1 MLFSLIGGNTNYT
14 AALTYIMAALV
25 VIFVTMPF
33 HEFAHAFV
41 ATKLGD
47 RTARYQGRLTLNPL
61 AHIDYIGALGI
72 ILFGFG
78 WARPVPV
85 NPSAFKNPKKG
96 MALTA
101 LAGPV
106 MNLILAFVGSF
117 CSYAFLAGY
126 YASKGSMI
134 LAYIAMFFSAFS
146 SLNIGLA
153 VFNLL
158 PIPPL
163 DGWKILGVF
172 LPTKTYWK
180 IMNYERYI
188 SFGLILIICTGIL
201 DVPLNFLRNL
211 VAYVID
217 FLPSLIFGFGIG

>member
-1 MLFSLIGGNTNYT
+1 MLFDLLRGGTNYT
-14 AALTYIMAALV
+14 AAMTYILAALL

-33 HEFAHAFV
+33 HEYAHAFV

-61 AHIDYIGALGI
+61 AHIDYLGALGI

-85 NPSAFKNPKKG
+85 NPNSFKNPKRD

-106 MNLILAFVGSF
+106 MNLMLAFVGSLGAH
-117 CSYAFLAGY
+117 AFLNFSLKSGNEVY
-126 YASKGSMI
+126 I
-134 LAYIAMFFSAFS
+134 YIAMFFAAFR

-153 VFNLL
+153 VFNFL

-163 DGWKILGVF
+163 DGWKVLGIL
-172 LPTKTYWK
+172 LPAKSYWS

-188 SFGLILIICTGIL
+188 SFALILMICSGIL
-201 DVPLNFLRNL
+201 DIPLSVVSNY
-211 VAYVID
+211 VAYAVD
-217 FLPSLIFGFGIG
+217 FLPKLVFGFGIG

>member
-1 MLFSLIGGNTNYT
+1 MLYSLLRGGTNFT
-14 AALTYIMAALV
+14 VAVTYILASIV

-61 AHIDYIGALGI
+61 SHIDYIGALGI

-85 NPSAFKNPKKG
+85 NPAAFKNPKRD

-117 CSYAFLAGY
+117 FTYAFMSLYLNNAII
-126 YASKGSMI
+126 AF
-134 LAYIAMFFSAFS
+134 AYISMFFSAFS

-153 VFNLL
+153 VFNLI

-163 DGWKILGVF
+163 DGWKIMGIL
-172 LPTKTYWK
+172 LPAKTYWK
-180 IMNYERYI
+180 IMSYERYI
-188 SFGLILIICTGIL
+188 SFALILIVFTGIL
-201 DVPLNFLRNL
+201 DVPIAFLRNL
-211 VAYVID
+211 IAYVID

>member
-1 MLFSLIGGNTNYT
+1 MLFDLIKGDTNYT
-14 AALTYIMAALV
+14 AVISYIIASLL

-47 RTARYQGRLTLNPL
+47 RTARYQGRLTLNPMN
-61 AHIDYIGALGI
+61 HIDYFGALCI

-85 NPSAFKNPKKG
+85 NSNAFKNPKRD

-106 MNLILAFVGSF
+106 MNLILAFVGCF
-117 CSYAFLAGY
+117 FAYAFNYIYLHNN
-126 YASKGSMI
+126 SMI
-134 LAYIAMFFSAFS
+134 LVYIIMLFSAFS

-153 VFNLL
+153 AFNLI

-163 DGWKILGVF
+163 DGWKILGAF
-172 LPTKTYWK
+172 LPARIYWK
-180 IMNYERYI
+180 IMAYERYI
-188 SFGLILIICTGIL
+188 SFAVILLICTGTL
-201 DVPLNFLRNL
+201 RVPFG
-211 VAYVID
+211 IIGD
-217 FLPSLIFGFGIG
+217 FLYSIVSFLPRIIFNF

>member
-1 MLFSLIGGNTNYT
+1 MLFSLLRGGANFTSV
-14 AALTYIMAALV
+14 AVYILASLM
-25 VIFVTMPF
+25 VIFITMPF

-61 AHIDYIGALGI
+61 SHIDYFGALCI

-85 NPSAFKNPKKG
+85 NPAAFKKPKRD

-101 LAGPV
+101 LAGPA
-106 MNLILAFVGSF
+106 MNLILAFLGCF
-117 CSYAFLAGY
+117 FAYALNYINLHNNSMVLVYIIMFL
-126 YASKGSMI
+126 
-134 LAYIAMFFSAFS
+134 SAFI

-153 VFNLL
+153 VFNLI

-163 DGWKILGVF
+163 DGWKVLGAL
-172 LPTKTYWK
+172 LPARIYWK
-180 IMNYERYI
+180 IMAYERYI
-188 SFGLILIICTGIL
+188 SFAVILLICTGAL
-201 DVPLNFLRNL
+201 SLPLSIISNFFYN
-211 VAYVID
+211 IIS
-217 FLPSLIFGFGIG
+217 FLPRIIFSY

>member
-1 MLFSLIGGNTNYT
+1 MLSSLLSGDTNFTATVTYVIASLI
-14 AALTYIMAALV
+14 

-61 AHIDYIGALGI
+61 SHIDYFGALCI

-85 NPSAFKNPKKG
+85 NPSAFKNPKRD

-106 MNLILAFVGSF
+106 MNLILASVACFF
-117 CSYAFLAGY
+117 AYALNYINLQSKSMVLVYIIMFL
-126 YASKGSMI
+126 
-134 LAYIAMFFSAFS
+134 SAFV

-153 VFNLL
+153 VFNFI

-163 DGWKILGVF
+163 DGWKILGAL
-172 LPTKTYWK
+172 LPARIYWK
-180 IMNYERYI
+180 IMAYERYI
-188 SFGLILIICTGIL
+188 SFAVILLICTGAL
-201 DVPLNFLRNL
+201 SVPLGIISNFFYNI
-211 VAYVID
+211 VS
-217 FLPSLIFGFGIG
+217 FLPRIIFSY